1 MRSRGKI
8 FDWGFWKRTPTAA
21 QSEIRLTIA
30 RRRIFARIHDLE
42 RDAAWATAQG
52 RKIRASA
59 GQHKGLVRAFL
70 LWRAHRL
77 EAAGRASLRAVVQL
91 RKDSKAAGLDAVGHR
106 TGRRDAFRDAGGGR
120 G

>member
-8 FDWGFWKRTPTAA
+8 FNWAFWKPTPTAA
-21 QSEIRLTIA
+21 QSETRLTVA
-30 RRRIFARIHDLE
+30 RRKIFARIHDLE
-42 RDAAWATAQG
+42 RSAAWASDAG
-52 RKIRASA
+52 RKIRVRA

-77 EAAGRASLRAVVQL
+77 EAAGRADLRAVVKL
-91 RKDSKAAGLDAVGHR
+91 RKDSRAAGLDAVGHR